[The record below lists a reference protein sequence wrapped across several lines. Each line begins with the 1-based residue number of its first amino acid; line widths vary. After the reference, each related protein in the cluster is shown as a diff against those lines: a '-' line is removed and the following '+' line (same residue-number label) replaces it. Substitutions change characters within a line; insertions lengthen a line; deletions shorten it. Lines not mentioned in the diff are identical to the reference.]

1 MGFRPDYI
9 VRETAHNFTRN
20 VTLTVATIITVAIA
34 LTLTGGAIFLR
45 QGVRNATM
53 RWQGDVELIVYMRP
67 DAQQGQLDSVQ
78 GDLSENPQVENY
90 EFLDHQAAY
99 DEFLQL
105 FRDQPDFT
113 ADIRPEDLPTSFKVI
128 PQNPRAEVVSS
139 LQREF
144 EQKPGVLEVA
154 AATEDIRKMQETFGR
169 LSVGIIV
176 LAAFLS
182 GAALLL
188 IFNAIRMAMF
198 ARRREI
204 EVMKLVGAT
213 NWFIRVPYMLE
224 GMLQGILGWLVSIAL
239 LAGLLWGWNR
249 LIVSDGTLDFFSN
262 FRVFEIWP
270 TFLALGVVGCLVGM
284 IGSGIAATRF
294 LNV

>member
-1 MGFRPDYI
+1 VNFRPGYI
-9 VRETAHNFTRN
+9 FRETAHNFTRN
-20 VTLTVATIITVAIA
+20 VTLTVATVITVAIA
-34 LTLTGGAIFLR
+34 LTLTGGAIFMR
-45 QGVRNATM
+45 QGVRNATL

-67 DAQQGQLDSVQ
+67 DAQQAQIESVQ
-78 GDLSENPQVENY
+78 GDLDENPQVEEY
-90 EFLDHQAAY
+90 RYLDHAAAH

-105 FRDQPDFT
+105 FRNQPDLT
-113 ADIRPEDLPTSFKVI
+113 DSVEPEHLPTSFKVV
-128 PQNPRAEVVSS
+128 PENARAEVVTS

-144 EQKPGVLEVA
+144 EQKPGVYEVA
-154 AATEDIRKMQETFGR
+154 AATEDIKKMQETFGR

-176 LAAFLS
+176 LAGFLS

-213 NWFIRVPYMLE
+213 NWFIRVPYMTE
-224 GMLQGILGWLVSIAL
+224 GMFQGILGWLVSVGL
-239 LAGLLWGWNR
+239 LGGLLWGWNR
-249 LIVSDGTLDFFSN
+249 LIVNDGTLDFFSN
-262 FRVFEIWP
+262 FRVYEIWP
-270 TFLALGVVGCLVGM
+270 TFLGLGVVGCLVGM